1 MGVVYRAK
9 QLSLKRTVAIK
20 ILRSELAANRSFTE
34 RFHREAQIAA
44 QLSSNRIVQAIDTGC
59 SHGQYYFVMEFVEGS
74 TVQDLL
80 DQGRTFDEKNT
91 LEIGIQIAEALD
103 HANQQG
109 LVHRDIKPDNIIITQ
124 QGTAKV
130 ADMGLARPTKDDKG
144 WSKIESGKVVG
155 TPYYISPEQV
165 NGAPDID
172 SRADIYSLGATMY
185 HMATGT
191 VPFPGNSVG
200 EVMRAHLNNSLT
212 PPDHINQELS
222 AGFGEVVETM
232 MYKVRNQRYPG
243 PADLLIDLRRIKNGK
258 PPLLARTPL
267 STSLLGSLE
276 ESTPSDDVTNLQA
289 QLKNRTMLVILITSA
304 LGGSLLANILQLLFR

>member
-1 MGVVYRAK
+1 MC
-9 QLSLKRTVAIK
+9 I
-20 ILRSELAANRSFTE
+20 
-34 RFHREAQIAA
+34 
-44 QLSSNRIVQAIDTGC
+44 
-59 SHGQYYFVMEFVEGS
+59 
-74 TVQDLL
+74 
-80 DQGRTFDEKNT
+80 
-91 LEIGIQIAEALD
+91 
-103 HANQQG
+103 
-109 LVHRDIKPDNIIITQ
+109 RDSIITQ

-130 ADMGLARPTKDDKG
+130 ADMGLARPTKEDEG
-144 WSKIESGKVVG
+144 WTKIESGKVVG

-191 VPFPGNSVG
+191 VPFSGNSVG

-212 PPDHINQELS
+212 PPDHINQDLS
-222 AGFGEVVETM
+222 GGFGEVVETM

-243 PADLLIDLRRIKNGK
+243 PSDLLLDLRRIKNGK

-276 ESTPSDDVTNLQA
+276 EIAPSDDIVNLQS
-289 QLKNRTMLVILITSA
+289 QLKNRTLLAILIATA
-304 LGGSLLANILQLLFR
+304 LGGSLLANILQFLLR